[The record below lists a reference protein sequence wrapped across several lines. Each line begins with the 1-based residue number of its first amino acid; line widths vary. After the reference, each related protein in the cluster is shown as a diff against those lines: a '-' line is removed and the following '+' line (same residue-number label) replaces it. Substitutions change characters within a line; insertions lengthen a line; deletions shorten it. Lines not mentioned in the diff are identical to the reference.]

1 MARYSRIFMFSLKYT
16 IFCIVIVGLLLLIGS
31 ICKSRRSGT
40 FTFFTLLAV
49 ISAIRVNTG
58 SDYFN
63 YYINY
68 ETVTNYYNRL
78 IDTITSRYQFGII
91 SMDYAVQKLFGNSNG
106 IFIAISV
113 VVSVILWGIFRCYSQ
128 FPRISASV
136 WLLSGFYLISNNLLK
151 QYIAMLFMMIGYFF
165 MRRRH
170 FVLFIFCTFLAS
182 VFHLTALLVAPMYFF
197 STHIPVTKRSLVLCC
212 TFGGALLVIV
222 YPIIRILVKV
232 RLFSK
237 YEQYLDSAATVGYR
251 FIIASVIMGVFYFV
265 IVLVYLRSIESL
277 SEDARQYIRMI
288 MIGLILTIVSVR
300 FFYLSRVA
308 YYFLQFLPLLVANAF
323 NKQMN
328 DTTIARTMRSRIL
341 IWLTI
346 YCFLFTAFSGENNYY
361 NYSTIINDVPVSVQ
375 EFISR

>member
-1 MARYSRIFMFSLKYT
+1 MIFVT
-16 IFCIVIVGLLLLIGS
+16 VG
-31 ICKSRRSGT
+31 T
-40 FTFFTLLAV
+40 HEQPF
-49 ISAIRVNTG
+49 
-58 SDYFN
+58 
-63 YYINY
+63 
-68 ETVTNYYNRL
+68 NRL
-78 IDTITSRYQFGII
+78 IKKIDELKGSGSFSDDVII
-91 SMDYAVQKLFGNSNG
+91 QT
-106 IFIAISV
+106 
-113 VVSVILWGIFRCYSQ
+113 
-128 FPRISASV
+128 
-136 WLLSGFYLISNNLLK
+136 GFSEYRPINCHGEKFFSHEE
-151 QYIAMLFMMIGYFF
+151 MLV
-165 MRRRH
+165 
-170 FVLFIFCTFLAS
+170 VLFIFCTLLAS

-197 STHIPVTKRSLVLCC
+197 STCIPVTKRSLVLCC
-212 TFGGALLVIV
+212 MFGGALLVIV

-328 DTTIARTMRSRIL
+328 DTTIARTMRSWIL

-361 NYSTIINDVPVSVQ
+361 NYSTIFNDVPVSVQ